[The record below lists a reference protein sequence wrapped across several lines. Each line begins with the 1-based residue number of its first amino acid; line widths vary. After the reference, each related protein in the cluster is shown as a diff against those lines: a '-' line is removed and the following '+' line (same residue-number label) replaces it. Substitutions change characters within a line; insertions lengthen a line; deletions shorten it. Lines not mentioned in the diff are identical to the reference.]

1 MRRVGLALPFLLLL
15 VGACVTPPPP
25 PPIPTPTQGA
35 TAAPTPHAAVIV
47 IDASGEVDMICP
59 QGMRASVV
67 ILPAI
72 AGESPGPV
80 WEIHQDDQ
88 IELDLEPTACGTGTV
103 GPPRDGR
110 RTLAIG
116 RYDVAAV
123 LEILSDTIG
132 PTSPPV
138 PGHGE
143 PVVPACVVPLDV
155 TGSTDT
161 VHITVDFDGALT
173 APCTVTVEAE

>member
-1 MRRVGLALPFLLLL
+1 
-15 VGACVTPPPP
+15 
-25 PPIPTPTQGA
+25 
-35 TAAPTPHAAVIV
+35 
-47 IDASGEVDMICP
+47 MICP
-59 QGMRASVV
+59 QGMRASIV

-80 WEIHQDDQ
+80 WEIHPDDR

-103 GPPRDGR
+103 GPSRDVR

-123 LEILSDTIG
+123 LEILSDTG
-132 PTSPPV
+132 SV
-138 PGHGE
+138 PIPGQAE
-143 PVVPACVVPLDV
+143 SVVPACVVPVDV
-155 TGSTDT
+155 TAATDT

-173 APCTVTVEAE
+173 APCTVSVETE